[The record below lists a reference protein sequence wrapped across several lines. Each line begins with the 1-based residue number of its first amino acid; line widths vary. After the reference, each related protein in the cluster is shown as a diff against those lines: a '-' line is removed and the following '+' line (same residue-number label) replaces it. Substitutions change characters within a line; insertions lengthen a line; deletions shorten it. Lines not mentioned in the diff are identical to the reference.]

1 MPTQIKV
8 AKWGNSLGVRIPS
21 DVAARVGLTEGSRVD
36 VESAP
41 NGRIVITRSRRRYTL
56 AELLKGMTKS
66 REHRL
71 ADDGPRG
78 DELI

>member
-1 MPTQIKV
+1 MPVQIKV

-21 DVAARVGLTEGSRVD
+21 DVAARIGLTEGSRVD
-36 VESAP
+36 VESAS

-66 REHRL
+66 REIGRAHV
-71 ADDGPRG
+71 
-78 DELI
+78 